1 MLPDFSGNT
10 YDTPH
15 DRRDRWARWS
25 GNFRYNFYFQ
35 IYYNF
40 YQIGKCSKQG
50 RFDRA
55 NQAGFSVKNADI
67 LERCG
72 AKIHVSGMEHL
83 STGPGPFVI
92 AGNHMSAVE
101 TIILNAIISPRQDFT
116 FVIKQGLFDVPFMRQ
131 AMRAIDAIG
140 VGQIN
145 PREDFKIIMEQ
156 GEKRLQSGKSVLIFP
171 EAARCADFQPERFNT
186 VAVKLAKRANVKI
199 IPLALKTDFLK
210 FGRLIRECGP
220 LCPQNDIRLEFGPPI
235 QIQGTGREEHLQIVE
250 FIGQRHQKWCREAEA
265 NA

>member
-1 MLPDFSGNT
+1 MMPDFSQNS
-10 YDTPH
+10 YDTPNH
-15 DRRDRWARWS
+15 RRDRWS
-25 GNFRYNFYFQ
+25 KLFGNFRYNFYFQ

-40 YQIGKCSKQG
+40 YRIGRCSKQG

-55 NQAGFSVKNADI
+55 NQALFSARNVDI

-72 AKIHVSGMEHL
+72 AKIHLRGLEHL
-83 STGPGPFVI
+83 SSESGPFVI
-92 AGNHMSAVE
+92 AGNHMSSVE
-101 TIILNAIISPRQDFT
+101 TVILNAIVSPRLDFT
-116 FVIKQGLFDVPFMRQ
+116 FVIKQGLFGVPFMRQ

-156 GEKRLQSGKSVLIFP
+156 GEARLKSGKSVLIFP
-171 EAARCADFQPERFNT
+171 ESSRYADFQPERFNT
-186 VAVKLAKRANVKI
+186 VAVKLARRANVKI
-199 IPLALKTDFLK
+199 IPLALKTDFVK

-220 LCPQNDIRLEFGPPI
+220 ICPQNDIHLEFGPPMS
-235 QIQGTGREEHLQIVE
+235 IQGTGREEHLRIVD
-250 FIGQRHQKWCREAEA
+250 FIGQRYQKWCREAEK